1 MGKIDLNIHGMHCRS
16 CEVLLEQNI
25 KKISGVERV
34 HVDHTTGKAVIYSNK
49 DVSLLQVQD
58 AVKNTEYTVELV
70 SENSLH
76 GSGDSHSSDIV
87 INRNHVEAA
96 GILIILVGLYLLLK
110 QFNIIPSNIGL
121 TENVS
126 YGLALAMGVLASLST
141 CLAVTGG
148 LLVGISAKYAEQH
161 PEMKAYEK
169 FKPHIY
175 FNVGRILSYT
185 LLGGL
190 VGFVGASI
198 ALTPFMNGLLTI
210 IVSFV
215 MLLLG
220 LQLLNIFP
228 SLQKFNFRM
237 PKYLAHKIHE
247 NHTEG
252 KAGPFVLGALT
263 FFLPCGFTQALQ
275 LYALT
280 TGSFIVGALTMFS
293 FSLGTLPALLT
304 LGAVSSY
311 TEGSWKHYFLKIA
324 GGVVVL
330 FGVLS
335 LTSGLTLTGIQVGAT
350 NSVLNVQDVP
360 LVVEGKQTIE
370 MAVKGLSYTPS
381 NFVVKKGI
389 PVEWKIDG
397 SGAQGCA
404 QIITVPKLGITKRL
418 TKGITTITFT
428 PTSTGNIPF
437 TCSMGMAGPG
447 NFQVVA

>member
-1 MGKIDLNIHGMHCRS
+1 MGKIDLNIRGMHCRS

-25 KKISGVERV
+25 KKIHGVERV
-34 HVDHTTGKAVIYSNK
+34 HVDYTTGKAVIHSNN
-49 DVSLLQVQD
+49 DIPFSEIQD
-58 AVKNTEYTVELV
+58 AVQGTEYTVELV
-70 SENSLH
+70 QEQSSKNSH
-76 GSGDSHSSDIV
+76 NSDSISDSDIV

-96 GILIILVGLYLLLK
+96 GILIILVGVYFLLK

-161 PEMKAYEK
+161 PEMKGYEK
-169 FKPHIY
+169 FKPHLY
-175 FNVGRILSYT
+175 FNMGRILSYT
-185 LLGGL
+185 ILGGI
-190 VGFVGASI
+190 VGVIGASI

-263 FFLPCGFTQALQ
+263 FFLPCGFIDSWSSVKLYGRLVEAL
-275 LYALT
+275 
-280 TGSFIVGALTMFS
+280 FS
-293 FSLGTLPALLT
+293 
-304 LGAVSSY
+304 
-311 TEGSWKHYFLKIA
+311 
-324 GGVVVL
+324 
-330 FGVLS
+330 
-335 LTSGLTLTGIQVGAT
+335 
-350 NSVLNVQDVP
+350 
-360 LVVEGKQTIE
+360 
-370 MAVKGLSYTPS
+370 
-381 NFVVKKGI
+381 
-389 PVEWKIDG
+389 
-397 SGAQGCA
+397 
-404 QIITVPKLGITKRL
+404 
-418 TKGITTITFT
+418 
-428 PTSTGNIPF
+428 
-437 TCSMGMAGPG
+437 
-447 NFQVVA
+447 